1 MDYKEILQAVIVNT
15 NRPELLAE
23 TEQAIRR
30 ATLKMHNLD
39 YFLADLSEGKM
50 AITPSL
56 KPRIDLSVFG
66 TRFRK
71 FAALHSS
78 NSGEVSEPLEVLEPS
93 PFTGNS
99 NKAGYYSLGG
109 SLVLQNCG
117 LVDSI
122 VFQFYSN
129 PVVEAGRY
137 DSWIATK
144 HPYAII
150 DEASKNVFMS
160 VGNAEKANYFAM
172 LVGGKMPRPSGHVAE
187 ILSSNPIGYDSA
199 EL

>member
-1 MDYKEILQAVIVNT
+1 MNFNELLAAVIVNT

-23 TEQAIRR
+23 TAQAIRR
-30 ATLKMHNLD
+30 AALKMHNLD
-39 YFLADLSEGKM
+39 YFLADLSEGKL

-56 KPRIDLSVFG
+56 KPRIGLSLFG
-66 TRFRK
+66 PRFRK

-78 NSGEVSEPLEVLEPS
+78 NSGEVSKPLAAIEPS
-93 PFTGNS
+93 PFTGA
-99 NKAGYYSLGG
+99 NKDSGYYLLGG

-117 LVDSI
+117 LVDAI

-129 PVVEAGRY
+129 PVVEKDNF

-150 DEASKNVFMS
+150 DEASKNVLAS
-160 VGNAEKANYFAM
+160 VGNAEKANYFGA
-172 LVGGKMPRPSGHVAE
+172 LVGGKLPRPSGHIAE
-187 ILSSNPIGYDSA
+187 IMSSNPIGYDSA
-199 EL
+199 EF